1 MPATVVENPRGRRAL
16 PPVPS
21 STPLPRPGP
30 LGMEPS
36 HRGSRHSLLATQ
48 QIRAPRRLIDVRL
61 QVFPIARSVLI
72 RLGLIGLVF
81 LLVEIVLPD
90 VLAAVAR

>member
-1 MPATVVENPRGRRAL
+1 M
-16 PPVPS
+16 
-21 STPLPRPGP
+21 
-30 LGMEPS
+30 
-36 HRGSRHSLLATQ
+36 Q
-48 QIRAPRRLIDVRL
+48 QSRAPRRLIDVRM